1 MMTFAPSYAVSSTPA
16 PSHPAVAKAA
26 RRKADRE
33 RKRVA
38 RAAAREAG
46 EIEPRFVDAAITE
59 ALVAYAGRAGLHG
72 DKVKRGEL
80 DGTVLRVSDLVVQ
93 AGVILRRR
101 RGCTSAEATRALLA
115 RLSPARSHS
124 QSVSAC

>member
-1 MMTFAPSYAVSSTPA
+1 MMTFSPSYAICSTPA
-16 PSHPAVAKAA
+16 TSDPAVAKAA

-33 RKRVA
+33 RKRIA

-46 EIEPRFVDAAITE
+46 EIEPKFVDAALSE
-59 ALVAYAGRAGLHG
+59 ALVTYAGLAGLHASTINSVALNG
-72 DKVKRGEL
+72 AAF
-80 DGTVLRVSDLVVQ
+80 RVSDLIVK

-115 RLSPARSHS
+115 RLSPHRIQPNA
-124 QSVSAC
+124 

>member
-1 MMTFAPSYAVSSTPA
+1 MGMMTLTPSYAVSSTPKPA
-16 PSHPAVAKAA
+16 HPAVAKAA
-26 RRKADRE
+26 RRQADRE

-46 EIEPRFVDAAITE
+46 EIEPRFVDAALSE
-59 ALVAYAGRAGLHG
+59 ALVAYAGLAGLHAST
-72 DKVKRGEL
+72 VNPAAL
-80 DGTVLRVSDLVVQ
+80 DGAAFRVSDLIVK

-115 RLSPARSHS
+115 RLSPNRL
-124 QSVSAC
+124 QPSA

>member
-1 MMTFAPSYAVSSTPA
+1 MTFSPSYAVSSPPA

-46 EIEPRFVDAAITE
+46 EIEPRFVDAALSE
-59 ALVAYAGRAGLHG
+59 ALVAYAGFAGLHASM
-72 DKVKRGEL
+72 VNPAAL
-80 DGTVLRVSDLVVQ
+80 DGAAFRVSDLIVK

-101 RGCTSAEATRALLA
+101 RGCTSAEATKALLA
-115 RLSPARSHS
+115 RLSPRRL
-124 QSVSAC
+124 QPSA